1 MRFQVEIKVP
11 LEDDEAGERHRGRN
25 IGPGLHRKGAAQTKE
40 RLLIFLLF
48 LLFIFLF
55 AIPHEAQEE

>member
-25 IGPGLHRKGAAQTKE
+25 IGPGLHWKGAAQTKE
-40 RLLIFLLF
+40 RLLVFLF

-55 AIPHEAQEE
+55 AVPHEAQEE